1 MSIFTRRGK
10 ASTHRILCCTAICGS
25 NEKRKKLGK
34 RNDEVRDS
42 DRDRRL
48 HCDSGHHGA
57 GLAFLTTLLG
67 GTTRT
72 ERTQRGKVEGLL
84 DELEQVSSRLQLE
97 GDLAKKQ
104 GVDLALFHV
113 RSRLT

>member
-1 MSIFTRRGK
+1 MRYGILIGIAAYIVTVVTTERGWR
-10 ASTHRILCCTAICGS
+10 S
-25 NEKRKKLGK
+25 
-34 RNDEVRDS
+34 
-42 DRDRRL
+42 
-48 HCDSGHHGA
+48 
-57 GLAFLTTLLG
+57 LTTLLG